1 MTEDLRPDFGS
12 DELQEQ
18 KDMMARQH
26 GPGPPGGVQTT
37 FAFCIVNPIC
47 MALLHGRAGR
57 LTAHNG
63 GFRPGQ

>member
-26 GPGPPGGVQTT
+26 GPGPPGAFKLPLH
-37 FAFCIVNPIC
+37 FA
-47 MALLHGRAGR
+47 
-57 LTAHNG
+57 
-63 GFRPGQ
+63 